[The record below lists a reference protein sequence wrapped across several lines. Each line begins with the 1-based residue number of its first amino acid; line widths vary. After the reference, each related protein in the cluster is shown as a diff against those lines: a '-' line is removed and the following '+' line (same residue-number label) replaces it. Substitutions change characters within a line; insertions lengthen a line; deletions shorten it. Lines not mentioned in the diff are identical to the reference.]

1 MDDLFA
7 CKFVHIY
14 IYWVWVGVLGGRVSV
29 GGWIGEVGVGVC
41 MCVLMWVC
49 EVEGG
54 IHIHIHLLVTHCS

>member
-1 MDDLFA
+1 MIDGR
-7 CKFVHIY
+7 
-14 IYWVWVGVLGGRVSV
+14 WVWVGVLGGRVSV